1 MPKDLLR
8 YYQTVNDKTVSQY
21 PNTEQDQILTSV
33 FTTDRKDIFFEQKT
47 IKNHFNN
54 NKKTVLLHTK
64 QILFNFLELKDEY

>member
-47 IKNHFNN
+47 IKNILIKKI
-54 NKKTVLLHTK
+54 NK
-64 QILFNFLELKDEY
+64 